1 MKKYD
6 MHFLAFHDIATN
18 HIYIYIEIERDIS
31 FVAFHPDASAGVRVY
46 ITIVEKKLRSRE
58 N

>member
-1 MKKYD
+1 

>member
-1 MKKYD
+1 

-18 HIYIYIEIERDIS
+18 YIYIEIERDIL

-46 ITIVEKKLRSRE
+46 ITIVEKKLRSQE